1 MPPGR
6 PIGRPDPFLA
16 AFLPPVF
23 FALSRGMPA
32 AEGHAGEDCMIAGT
46 TVFAD
51 GILDASVTSGVA
63 RLTLAQ
69 TGPDGKPV
77 PAGQLIVPL
86 VQLPNMVN
94 GLSNLL
100 KQVEA
105 KMREQQT
112 QQQAPAEADAPSAF
126 RFG

>member
-1 MPPGR
+1 MT
-6 PIGRPDPFLA
+6 
-16 AFLPPVF
+16 
-23 FALSRGMPA
+23 
-32 AEGHAGEDCMIAGT
+32 AGT
-46 TVFAD
+46 TIFAD

-63 RLTLAQ
+63 RLSLAQ

-77 PAGQLIVPL
+77 PAGQLVVPL

-94 GLSNLL
+94 GLSSLL

-105 KMREQQT
+105 KMREQQP
-112 QQQAPAEADAPSAF
+112 PAEADAPSAF